1 MSVLIFVVR
10 QFLFVCHFII
20 VICRKQQVY
29 DAGHSP
35 HLASDGNFIQ
45 KHHRQHHCQYQP
57 KDAVVQKC
65 RKIEHSQQCLF
76 DKHKAYH
83 SFNCISSPDKICSS
97 NASQR
102 NKYVK
107 FKILPR
113 RKSYPV
119 MFKDIRNTGIKRE
132 ICIPIH
138 RKSIIIIQICSKYG
152 KKQHRQNACL

>member
-1 MSVLIFVVR
+1 MAIDIKEILANG
-10 QFLFVCHFII
+10 LLDLCH
-20 VICRKQQVY
+20 KKDLSQVTV
-29 DAGHSP
+29 
-35 HLASDGNFIQ
+35 
-45 KHHRQHHCQYQP
+45 KQHHCQYQP

-83 SFNCISSPDKICSS
+83 SFNRISSPDKICSS

-138 RKSIIIIQICSKYG
+138 RKSIIIIQICGKYG
-152 KKQHRQNACL
+152 KKQHRQNACLQKIFSANVSFKKPVQHK